1 MFLLGDRSYKQQ
13 SELKDYNEEVELSF
27 SKEGIFLPLAICN
40 FRLRSQSGMF
50 MAYNIYARPNEGV
63 DYNYL
68 DLENIQ
74 KFYLNKAENMKSVK
88 DTKVSPFL
96 YKIII
101 DRNKCEEIAR
111 WLEMLGVSKERI
123 YPELSN
129 IGERIKGNK

>member
-1 MFLLGDRSYKQQ
+1 
-13 SELKDYNEEVELSF
+13 
-27 SKEGIFLPLAICN
+27 
-40 FRLRSQSGMF
+40 